1 MCGLVGVYSS
11 NMLQR
16 HKDVLSTMLYLDTL
30 RGKDATG
37 VAALRHNADTE
48 VMKSTVPG
56 HEFVEGPA
64 LDRFLRLNDFCWI
77 GHNRYGT
84 VGKNVKTNAHPFT
97 VDDAD
102 GACLI
107 VGAHN
112 GTLRNKHV
120 LDDHLKFGTDSEA
133 MLNSIAFEGVEPTMA
148 KLEGAWAVVYYDH
161 LEEELRVFRNKERT
175 LYYAYEEDKKTL
187 FWASEIWMIRI
198 ACMRSNVKLKDDN
211 VFAFT
216 EDTLHCFP
224 VPLKLNEEITCQ
236 RKGGLVG
243 KEETKGFFLG
253 SKTGGTSSQ
262 NTTPHSQ
269 AAKSSEKGPI
279 NLNQQPMTGNY
290 GKQGTTVTADP
301 VQPSSPASETLLASN
316 LRSGTTI
323 SKTGEKLHL
332 PNAGQSKTPSNSN
345 VVPFKTY
352 KGFGGEIL
360 TKSELDDHLENGC
373 AWCEEEFI
381 SPNDRYAWLDR
392 MKPICSKCLDGDE
405 DVIVVPRDKSKL
417 N

>member
-16 HKDVLSTMLYLDTL
+16 HKDVLSTMLYFDTL

-48 VMKSTVPG
+48 VMKSTIPG

-77 GHNRYGT
+77 GHNRFGT
-84 VGKNVKTNAHPFT
+84 VGRNVKTNAHPFT

-102 GACLI
+102 GACLL

-133 MLNSIAFEGVEPTMA
+133 MLSSIAFEGVEPTMA
-148 KLEGAWAVVYYDH
+148 KLEGAWAVTYYDH
-161 LEEELRVFRNKERT
+161 IEEELRVFRNKERT
-175 LYYAYEEDKKTL
+175 LYYAFEDDKKTL
-187 FWASEIWMIRI
+187 FWASEIWMIRV
-198 ACMRSNVKLKDDN
+198 ACMRANVKLKDDN
-211 VFAFT
+211 VFAFA

-224 VPLKLNEEITCQ
+224 VPLKMNEEITCV

-243 KEETKGFFLG
+243 KEETKGFFLE
-253 SKTGGTSSQ
+253 SRTGGTPKQ

-269 AAKSSEKGPI
+269 GTSSQKSS
-279 NLNQQPMTGNY
+279 QMTGNY
-290 GKQGTTVTADP
+290 SKQGEPSATAN
-301 VQPSSPASETLLASN
+301 QAKPSSAASETLLASN
-316 LRSGTTI
+316 LRSGTTT
-323 SKTGEKLHL
+323 SKTGEKQPPLSV
-332 PNAGQSKTPSNSN
+332 GQSKAPNKSN

-352 KGFGGEIL
+352 KGFGGEPL
-360 TKSELDDHLENGC
+360 TKAELDDHLQNGC

-381 SPNDRYAWLDR
+381 CPEDRYAWLDKA
-392 MKPICSKCLDGDE
+392 KPICAKCLDGHEERLDL
-405 DVIVVPRDKSKL
+405 VSNKNLV